1 MSYGGPPRRGGS
13 SRTTLFVA
21 GFPPDMRAKDLAY
34 EFERMGPLVRCDI
47 PAIRNPNAKPPGTS
61 PTVGGLEPIPDPL
74 RLALSRRIVLLAFE
88 LLCCG
93 QTPDSDGGGRYDAF
107 TISVSAFVTSVAGW
121 LNPRFFVPAPS
132 PSDPLPRCD
141 RRSNRY
147 AFVEYEDPRDAEEAH
162 RRMHNMRFGEYTIGI
177 QFAKAAPSSS
187 WRYDGGGRQPPPRAR
202 SPPRRHDDYRRDDR
216 DRDYRRDDR
225 DRDRDYRRD
234 DRRGGD
240 DRDRDYRRDDRRDDR
255 DRDRGGSSRPRS
267 LSPARR
273 PASRSPAP
281 RDNGDRDASRPPMD
295 EDRTAENGV
304 NGGDEDGKTGW
315 E

>member
-47 PAIRNPNAKPPGTS
+47 PAIRNPNAKP
-61 PTVGGLEPIPDPL
+61 
-74 RLALSRRIVLLAFE
+74 
-88 LLCCG
+88 
-93 QTPDSDGGGRYDAF
+93 
-107 TISVSAFVTSVAGW
+107 
-121 LNPRFFVPAPS
+121 
-132 PSDPLPRCD
+132 
-141 RRSNRY
+141 Y